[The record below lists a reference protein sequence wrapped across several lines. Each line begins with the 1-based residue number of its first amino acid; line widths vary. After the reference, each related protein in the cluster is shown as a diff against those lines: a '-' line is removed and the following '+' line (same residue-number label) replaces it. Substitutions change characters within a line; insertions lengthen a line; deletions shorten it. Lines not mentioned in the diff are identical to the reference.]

1 MDEIARRYLLLGL
14 RLGRHVPGFV
24 DSYVGPSELAEV
36 VAGEEPVAAMAL
48 HDEALRLQ
56 ELAAELPA
64 EEPGEERRRAW
75 FGPQLRAIGALARQ
89 AAGEEIGFVDLVEQL
104 FDLRVGII
112 PEERLAAARAR
123 IDEVLPGSGPLA
135 ERYRSFTEQLQVP
148 AGRALEVAR
157 ASAER
162 FRTAARRDFDVPQD
176 EAIEWAAASDQS
188 WNAQATFLG
197 RGRTRIELNLDLPR
211 DVVTIARLAAH
222 EGYPGHHLDNITK
235 ERTLIRDAGLGEA
248 TLWTLATPELVL
260 AEGLASVAREVVM
273 SDLELAAEMRRI
285 AADAGLQPGGLPGI
299 AALVA
304 SPVLELHG
312 AYANA
317 ALMLHDQGL
326 PIDTVRDYLCDM
338 TIQPTATIDHAMRAL
353 QDPFGRTYEF
363 TYSEGVRIVR
373 AWLEV
378 QGQTAGFARLLA
390 EQLTPSRLVAEAF
403 PTDVS

>member
-14 RLGRHVPGFV
+14 RLERHVPGFV
-24 DSYVGPSELAEV
+24 DSYVGPPELAEV
-36 VAGEEPVAAMAL
+36 VVAEEPVAAMAL

-64 EEPGEERRRAW
+64 DEPGQERRRAW
-75 FGPQLRAIGALARQ
+75 FGPQLRAVGALARQ

-104 FDLRVGII
+104 FDVRVAA
-112 PEERLAAARAR
+112 PAEERLAAARAR
-123 IDEVLPGSGPLA
+123 LDEVLPGSGPLT

-148 AGRALEVAR
+148 AEKTVDVAR
-157 ASAER
+157 ASVER
-162 FRTAARRDFDVPQD
+162 FRAVARRDFDVPQD
-176 EAIEWAAASDQS
+176 EAIEWGETHDQA

-197 RGRTRIELNLDLPR
+197 NGRTRIELNLDLPR
-211 DVVTIARLAAH
+211 DIVTIARLAAH

-235 ERTLIRDAGLGEA
+235 ERTLIRDAALGEA
-248 TLWTLATPELVL
+248 ALRTLATPELVL

-273 SDLELAAEMRRI
+273 SDLELAAELRRI
-285 AADAGLQPGGLPGI
+285 AADAGLAPGGLPDI

-326 PIDTVRDYLCDM
+326 PTDAVRDYLLET
-338 TIQPTATIDHAMRAL
+338 TIQPAATIDHAMRAL

-363 TYSEGVRIVR
+363 SYSEGIRIVR

-390 EQLTPSRLVAEAF
+390 EQLTPSRLVAEAAS
-403 PTDVS
+403 DAA